1 MLSYYSP
8 ASAENELA
16 NKITNTSTLN
26 LGTNIIYVRINSN
39 TPCYAITT
47 LKLTVVAKPII
58 PIADIVPICAN
69 NTISI
74 NAGASTDS
82 FLWSTGATTPSITIV
97 NQVNTL

>member
-1 MLSYYSP
+1 MLSYYSTV
-8 ASAENELA
+8 ASAENELSA
-16 NKITNTSTLN
+16 NKITNTSNGLN

-74 NAGASTDS
+74 NAGAPTDS
-82 FLWSTGATTPSITIV
+82 FVVNRATTPSITIV
-97 NQVNTL
+97 NPR